1 LLLKD
6 VTCKLVATGASALDS
21 GVLRDI
27 GQALAGLREGKAKEY
42 TVVAL
47 LGGKGSG
54 KTSIVNRFI
63 RGTWEQTTPTQRF
76 VDIQSGSLDIRG
88 KKIQVVT
95 CDYAGSSEYR
105 LIQKTMFPPTK
116 AVPVKCLLT
125 IDLTRKES
133 QSELIEI
140 LNALVIPRLNSKSP
154 PESYLL
160 AGCKADQKRN
170 ISSSEGATLAKAISE
185 KVGKTIQYME
195 TSAREGKNVNE
206 VFQLLVA

>member
-1 LLLKD
+1 M
-6 VTCKLVATGASALDS
+6 AAGGSALDS
-21 GVLRDI
+21 GALRDI

-42 TVVAL
+42 TVIAI

-54 KTSIVNRFI
+54 KTSLVNRFI
-63 RGTWEQTTPTQRF
+63 RGTWEPTTPTQRF

-116 AVPVKCLLT
+116 AVPVKCMLT
-125 IDLTRKES
+125 IDLSRKDS
-133 QSELIEI
+133 QSELVEMV
-140 LNALVIPRLNSKSP
+140 NGLVIPRLNSKSP

-160 AGCKADQKRN
+160 AGCKADLKRN
-170 ISSSEGATLAKAISE
+170 ISSTEGAGFAKAISE
-185 KVGKTIQYME
+185 KVAKPIQYIE
-195 TSAREGKNVNE
+195 TSAKEGKNVSE
-206 VFQLLVA
+206 AFELLVVSSHTE

>member
-1 LLLKD
+1 M
-6 VTCKLVATGASALDS
+6 VAAGGSALDS
-21 GVLRDI
+21 GALRDI

-42 TVVAL
+42 TVIAI

-54 KTSIVNRFI
+54 KTSLVNRFI
-63 RGTWEQTTPTQRF
+63 RGTWEPTTPTQRF

-116 AVPVKCLLT
+116 AVPVKCMLT
-125 IDLTRKES
+125 IDLSRKDS
-133 QSELIEI
+133 QSELVEMV
-140 LNALVIPRLNSKSP
+140 NGLVIPRLNSKSP

-160 AGCKADQKRN
+160 AGCKADLKRN
-170 ISSSEGATLAKAISE
+170 ISSTEGAGFAKAISE
-185 KVGKTIQYME
+185 KVAKPIQYIE
-195 TSAREGKNVNE
+195 TSAKEGKNVSE
-206 VFQLLVA
+206 AFELLVVSSHTE

>member
-1 LLLKD
+1 
-6 VTCKLVATGASALDS
+6 LVAAGGSALDS
-21 GVLRDI
+21 GALRDI

-42 TVVAL
+42 TVIAI

-54 KTSIVNRFI
+54 KTSLVNRFI
-63 RGTWEQTTPTQRF
+63 RGTWEPTTPTQRF

-116 AVPVKCLLT
+116 AVPVKCMLT
-125 IDLTRKES
+125 IDLSRKDS
-133 QSELIEI
+133 QSELVEMV
-140 LNALVIPRLNSKSP
+140 NGLVIPRLNSKSP

-160 AGCKADQKRN
+160 AGCKADLKRN
-170 ISSSEGATLAKAISE
+170 ISSTEGAGFAKAISE
-185 KVGKTIQYME
+185 KVAKPIQYIE
-195 TSAREGKNVNE
+195 TSAKEGKNVSE
-206 VFQLLVA
+206 AFELLVVSSHTE